1 MAAIIVIIVILLFIF
16 IFAMPVTALNR
27 GTEALRE
34 VEKLRRELAAL
45 RASLERYQAAGGI
58 PAQAHRPLDPAG
70 AIPDPAAAVA
80 KPGVQPPERL
90 TGPEAVS
97 PPAPQTVAPPPLPFQ
112 PPSAISVTQPAAPA
126 TASLAP
132 RPAFAPALTPA
143 PLPAR
148 PAPPTRRPVNL
159 EQFLGV
165 KLFAWVGGFAL
176 FLGVVFFVKYAFD
189 RNLIPPAVR
198 TAMGFAVG
206 LGLTGGGLILH
217 RKRNYEVLSRTLCA
231 TGMLVLYGVTYA
243 AHALYKFPFFSA
255 VPTFLLMAVITAC
268 SFVLAVRLRALEVA
282 FLGMLGG
289 FLAPVLCSTG
299 QDNPAALF
307 TSTALLDIGLLAVAR
322 RCRWPFLAAFA
333 AKGTLLTQFGWLNEF
348 FVSGLYGTG
357 WRTWIVAA
365 VFLAFAALFTAALR
379 FETADDPSPKT
390 GHTPDTAAAG
400 GGDPPWLGGSA
411 LALLGGGMLAAF
423 LALAAFSIAERP
435 VLLHGFV
442 LLAQGLVMAVAWMRP
457 VLARAVMAGGVLT
470 FLHLLLWT
478 MESLTPELLP
488 WALGSFLIAG
498 LAHVGFILGWERRKG
513 GRAVFSPAA
522 VWIPSLIQ
530 ILTILPVFRLN
541 PVPAM
546 LWPFL
551 LGVNVMGIGLAAR
564 RGRLA
569 PVLVSGGVTLLNGF
583 LWLRALPA
591 DPSAIEVFPPVL
603 AMYIL
608 VLLPAMLWLGRHAGP
623 DEKDLAEAL
632 PAITAAAPFLLLTA
646 AAATLPLA
654 NPAPVFLV
662 ALLLASVLL
671 WLSEK
676 DAIRS
681 FLFSVALGCLLALE
695 TVWLVRSSHVVQ
707 PATALAWPV
716 GLHVFFTVWPWLRR
730 ERLAGRA
737 LPWVVCAASGIGHY
751 LLVYLAMKM
760 FYPDNINGLLP
771 LAFCLPPLLGLAAA
785 HRGLTL
791 PGDSRV
797 RQMAWFGGVALFF
810 ITLSIPVQ
818 FRREWITL
826 SWALE
831 GAALCWLFRRVPHPG
846 LKLTGAALLTVA
858 FIRMGLNPAV
868 FQYHE
873 SGSAPLL
880 NWHLYGYGITA
891 AAQFAGAWWL
901 TPPHHR
907 WNDIPLRALLTTFGG
922 ILVFLLLNVEI
933 ASFFTPEGSR
943 FITFEFHGNFARDMV
958 TTIAWG
964 LFALGLMIIG
974 FRWRQPAARYAGVGL
989 LAVTLIKLFL
999 HDLAELG
1006 TLHRIGA
1013 FIAVALTALV
1023 ASFLYQRFLNISGPG
1038 GGNGEGTGSDSDTGH
1053 SSGDAGPEVA
1063 PSPPVCGESGKP
1075 GPAQE

>member
-1 MAAIIVIIVILLFIF
+1 MAAIILIIVILLFIF

-27 GTEALRE
+27 SSEALRE
-34 VEKLRRELAAL
+34 VEAMRRELAAL
-45 RASLERYQAAGGI
+45 RASLERYQAAAGI
-58 PAQAHRPLDPAG
+58 PAQAHRAPDPAG
-70 AIPDPAAAVA
+70 ATPGSAAAVT

-97 PPAPQTVAPPPLPFQ
+97 PPAPLAAAPPPLPSQ
-112 PPSAISVTQPAAPA
+112 APPAISITQPAAPA
-126 TASLAP
+126 TASPAP
-132 RPAFAPALTPA
+132 QAAFVPALS
-143 PLPAR
+143 PAR
-148 PAPPTRRPVNL
+148 PPTPPRRPVNL

-268 SFVLAVRLRALEVA
+268 SFLLAVRLRALEVA

-333 AKGTLLTQFGWLNEF
+333 AMGTLLTQFGWLNEF

-365 VFLAFAALFTAALR
+365 VFLAFPALFTAALR
-379 FETADDPSPKT
+379 FDTASDDAGKKS
-390 GHTPDTAAAG
+390 GDNNTAAA
-400 GGDPPWLGGSA
+400 GDPPWLGGSA
-411 LALLGGGMLAAF
+411 LALLGGGLLAAF
-423 LALAAFSIAERP
+423 LALASFSIAERP

-442 LLAQGLVMAVAWMRP
+442 LLTQGLVMAVVWMRP
-457 VLARAVMAGGVLT
+457 VLARAVLAGGALT

-478 MESLTPELLP
+478 VESLTPELLP

-530 ILTILPVFRLN
+530 ILTVLPVFRLH

-591 DPSAIEVFPPVL
+591 DPSAIDVFPPVL
-603 AMYIL
+603 AVYIL

-623 DEKDLAEAL
+623 DEKDLAAAL

-646 AAATLPLA
+646 AAATISLA

-662 ALLLASVLL
+662 ALLLAAVLL

-676 DAIRS
+676 DASRS
-681 FLFSVALGCLLALE
+681 FLFSVALGCMLALE
-695 TVWLVRSSHVVQ
+695 TVWLVRSFDAVE

-730 ERLAGRA
+730 ERVAGRA
-737 LPWVVCAASGIGHY
+737 LPWVVSAASGIGHY

-873 SGSAPLL
+873 TGSDPLL

-933 ASFFTPEGSR
+933 ASYFTPEGSR

-999 HDLAELG
+999 HDLAQLG

-1023 ASFLYQRFLNISGPG
+1023 ASFLYQRFLNNNGPG
-1038 GGNGEGTGSDSDTGH
+1038 GGEGEGAGIGIGSDGDTGH
-1053 SSGDAGPEVA
+1053 SAGDAGPEGTR
-1063 PSPPVCGESGKP
+1063 SPPACGESGNPDPPQK
-1075 GPAQE
+1075 